1 MHLFF
6 VDQYIS
12 FDMMA
17 PIIYKLAKKKKKVF
31 LYNFNKVQTFEKIKL
46 YEFII
51 NQKNVSLVSSFT
63 HVFSKEN
70 FFLIF
75 LNLIQIMPSFILKK
89 GFRFWKY
96 VWEDINFISR
106 DLLVEF
112 IIKNHIKTI
121 SYDESLVEKK
131 KKFIN
136 SISKDLNIPIIMN
149 HGGLYTLKTK
159 LRKKKIDKFN
169 DSDFYLSPNKYPIYF
184 YNFKKKYTKSE
195 KYNQMG
201 SPRFDA
207 EWLSL
212 LKKINFNKK
221 SRKNDKIKIAFFIRP
236 TSISNSKAL
245 SLLKELNQ
253 IENIEI
259 KLNYKP
265 RDVLPTKCSNLQLS
279 DMNSSELILKEKY

>member
-96 VWEDINFISR
+96 VWEDINFIS
-106 DLLVEF
+106 
-112 IIKNHIKTI
+112 
-121 SYDESLVEKK
+121 
-131 KKFIN
+131 
-136 SISKDLNIPIIMN
+136 SK
-149 HGGLYTLKTK
+149 
-159 LRKKKIDKFN
+159 
-169 DSDFYLSPNKYPIYF
+169 
-184 YNFKKKYTKSE
+184 
-195 KYNQMG
+195 
-201 SPRFDA
+201 
-207 EWLSL
+207 
-212 LKKINFNKK
+212 
-221 SRKNDKIKIAFFIRP
+221 RKNKG
-236 TSISNSKAL
+236 SK
-245 SLLKELNQ
+245 
-253 IENIEI
+253 
-259 KLNYKP
+259 
-265 RDVLPTKCSNLQLS
+265 
-279 DMNSSELILKEKY
+279 